1 MIQVERQWLF
11 CERLRLHDFGY
22 KKPGL
27 GHRAT
32 ERPLIM
38 EEQHNL
44 TKKDKFILTTVLLII
59 FVGILGLGL
68 IGVAFSLLG

>member
-1 MIQVERQWLF
+1 
-11 CERLRLHDFGY
+11 
-22 KKPGL
+22 
-27 GHRAT
+27 
-32 ERPLIM
+32 M

-68 IGVAFSLLG
+68 IGVAFTLLG